1 MVDPDGRDAIVS
13 ITRNKDGSVML
24 KVQTVVHITGS
35 TEPSRIKG
43 YNKDIKER
51 FKDQQVNVEGKVWN
65 IQYDIQYVY
74 DQAFDASKMKE
85 GENVLKVTDKVA
97 MTGSNRTH
105 VGPETNQGL
114 IALGHRKYPE
124 VISHETGHLIGFNDQ
139 YTEVS
144 GDYTGFKDYLRSKY
158 NSKEDLAPGG
168 TVYKMV
174 QAARDGGLSI
184 SVPNIGYE
192 NNEMQNNKGG
202 FTDDQNKALIN
213 KALGVSGGKDGS
225 FLIQGIFDAK
235 GTPAQENLQKAYETL
250 EKRIQQTTSKDT
262 KKTD

>member
-1 MVDPDGRDAIVS
+1 M
-13 ITRNKDGSVML
+13 
-24 KVQTVVHITGS
+24 
-35 TEPSRIKG
+35 
-43 YNKDIKER
+43 
-51 FKDQQVNVEGKVWN
+51 
-65 IQYDIQYVY
+65 
-74 DQAFDASKMKE
+74 
-85 GENVLKVTDKVA
+85 
-97 MTGSNRTH
+97 
-105 VGPETNQGL
+105 
-114 IALGHRKYPE
+114 GHRKYPE
-124 VISHETGHLIGFNDQ
+124 VISRETGHLIGFNDQ

-144 GDYTGFKDYLRSKY
+144 GDYAGFKDYLRSKY